1 MKKNRIGKTRDLFK
15 ITGDIK
21 EIYHARMGMIKNRNV
36 KDLTEAEAIKK
47 RWQEYTDVLVAQ
59 SCPTLCDPL
68 CYSPLVSSV
77 HGILQT
83 RTLEWV
89 AISFSRAS
97 SQPRDQTWVSHIAG
111 RLFTV

>member
-77 HGILQT
+77 HGISQA
-83 RTLEWV
+83 RILE
-89 AISFSRAS
+89 
-97 SQPRDQTWVSHIAG
+97 
-111 RLFTV
+111 